1 MSSTPRRAEG
11 LAAGLSFNVLLLG
24 LVSFLTD
31 FSSDMI
37 FPLIPFFL
45 TAELGATALILGV
58 FEGAR
63 ESTSSLLK
71 VFSGHWSDRLGR
83 RKALVVGGYGLS
95 GAMKVAIP
103 FVSTWPQLLGVG
115 VVERVGKGVRDAPR
129 DAVLAEASPTG
140 KRGLVFGFHRAADT
154 LGAVT
159 GPLVAFLL
167 LEVYDLPFRG
177 IFLWAVAPAALS
189 ALLTLFLRERRRRP
203 RPVPSLRVSFRRL
216 SGRLRWFIVITT
228 VYSLGSFSILFLLLR
243 VVGVGLTEGTG
254 LLFFFAFNVVY
265 ALAALPAGVLSDR
278 IGRPPVILAGY
289 LLFAAMA
296 AGFLFAS
303 AAWAILLLFVVF
315 GLSFAFVDGVE
326 RALVADLAPAQLK
339 ATALGTYHTLSGL
352 AKFPAS
358 AVFGF
363 LWLQVAP
370 AAAFSYALAIALAAS
385 LLLVLFIL
393 RRGRRESPPAEGL

>member
-1 MSSTPRRAEG
+1 MRAKSGRAEG

-45 TAELGATALILGV
+45 TVELGATALILGV

-83 RKALVVGGYGLS
+83 RKALVVGGYSLS

-103 FVSTWPQLLGVG
+103 FVANWPQLLGAG

-140 KRGLVFGFHRAADT
+140 MRGKVFGFHRFADT
-154 LGAVT
+154 LGAVM

-167 LEVYDLPFRG
+167 LDVYGLPFRG
-177 IFLWAVAPAALS
+177 IFLWAVAPAVLS
-189 ALLTLFLRERRRRP
+189 ALLTLFIRERRRRP
-203 RPVPSLRVSFRRL
+203 RSVPSLRVSFGSL
-216 SGRLRWFIVITT
+216 SGRLRSFIVITT
-228 VYSLGSFSILFLLLR
+228 IYSSGSFSVLFLLLR
-243 VVGVGLTEGTG
+243 VVGVGLTQGTG
-254 LLFFFAFNVVY
+254 LLFYLAFNVVY

-278 IGRPPVILAGY
+278 IGRPPVILMGY

-296 AGFLFAS
+296 GGFLLAS
-303 AAWAILLLFVVF
+303 AAWAILLLFVLF

-326 RALVADLAPAQLK
+326 RALVADLAPRRLK

-352 AKFPAS
+352 ARFPAS

-370 AAAFSYALAIALAAS
+370 AAAFSYALAISLVAS
-385 LLLVLFIL
+385 LLLGIFMVG
-393 RRGRRESPPAEGL
+393 RGRGEPPPAEGL